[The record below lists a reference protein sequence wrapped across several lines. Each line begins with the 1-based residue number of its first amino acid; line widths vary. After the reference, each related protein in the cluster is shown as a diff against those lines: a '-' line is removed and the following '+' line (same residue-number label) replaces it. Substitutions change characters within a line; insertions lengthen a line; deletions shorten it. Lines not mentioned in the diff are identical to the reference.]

1 MNSKI
6 KYRVIEVSHFSDYG
20 VSLFRLQ
27 VKLTFLWWTR
37 WSSMTYYDDR
47 FVEFCSRADAEMT
60 CQDFQVSYR
69 KSRDQAVVVFYP
81 NEF

>member
-6 KYRVIEVSHFSDYG
+6 KYRVIEVAHFSDYG

-27 VKLTFLWWTR
+27 EKRTFLWWT
-37 WSSMTYYDDR
+37 WWESMTYYDDDD
-47 FVEFCSRADAEMT
+47 FYNRADAEMT
-60 CQDFQVSYR
+60 CQDLQVSYR